1 MVQRLLPVRR
11 GGRSSYA
18 ELQVLNP
25 GKGLN
30 TLISD
35 NLIDDREA
43 SALENIQFVE
53 AGSPTK
59 ASGFSQVGNILDTKP
74 RGMGFYNNVSGSSA
88 HVLTVDGAN
97 LKYLSS
103 TVWTVI
109 AGAT

>member
-53 AGSPTK
+53 AGSPTQ
-59 ASGFSQVGNILDTKP
+59 ASGFSQATSWIRN
-74 RGMGFYNNVSGSSA
+74 RA
-88 HVLTVDGAN
+88 
-97 LKYLSS
+97 
-103 TVWTVI
+103 VWVFI
-109 AGAT
+109 IMCLVPALMY